1 MYSRTTS
8 AIERPPCRTEAISVV
23 KSWMPPM
30 RTEPTRIQIHV
41 GNQPKSVPARIG
53 PTIGPAAAMAEKCC
67 GNKYDLLAGS
77 KSRPSR
83 CSCAGVRTCAS
94 SAK

>member
-1 MYSRTTS
+1 MYCRTTS
-8 AIERPPCRTEAISVV
+8 AIDRPPCRTEAINVV

-30 RTEPTRIQIHV
+30 KTDPTRIQIHV
-41 GNQPKSVPARIG
+41 GNHPKSVPARMG

-67 GNKYDLLAGS
+67 GSKYDFLAAS

-83 CSCAGVRTCAS
+83 CSCAGVRASGS